1 MLEPLKSM
9 LFAVP
14 PAGNEGK
21 TDPTAKSK
29 LKALLDVVPAV
40 KLFGWTTRYSA
51 SVESESLL
59 MTRAITRS
67 LVDRACYSSVYLK
80 MIFRTRS
87 NEESGP

>member
-1 MLEPLKSM
+1 M
-9 LFAVP
+9 LFGVS
-14 PAGNEGK
+14 PAGNEGM

-40 KLFGWTTRYSA
+40 NFLGWIIRYSA

-67 LVDRACYSSVYLK
+67 SVVRATYSYVYLE
-80 MIFRTRS
+80 MILRTRS
-87 NEESGP
+87 NESSGP